1 MTQPP
6 HNYKKILWTIFLTIL
21 IDMLGI
27 GILIPV
33 FPMLV
38 VPGSPFKIT
47 PDSWTTAQ
55 GFIMLGWM
63 MTCFPLAQFL
73 CAPILGQLADRYGR
87 RRVLALSISGTGIA
101 YILFAIG
108 IITKNIPLMFFS
120 RIMDGATGGNI
131 SVAQAVIGD
140 ISSPQNRAKNFGLI
154 GMAFG
159 LGFII
164 GPFIGGKL
172 SDPHLIHWFNAA
184 TPFWFA
190 AILSTIN
197 VISVLRNLPET
208 LKVRSDKR
216 VDLRRPIHNI
226 FKAFSTNGINR
237 IIPSTFLFNAGFTFY
252 TTFWGV
258 VLAEQFGFTQG
269 HIGDFFAYIGIMVV
283 FAQGIVVRRLSGKIT
298 EQKVLH
304 FSMFISGIC
313 LILYYLIPTNHPGL
327 MYLIPPFMAIGNAL
341 TFAFS
346 SALITKVSPHNIR
359 GEVMGINSSANA
371 LAQAIPAMLA
381 GYIATH
387 HARLPVL
394 VGGMII
400 MLAGILFRIL
410 FKSKYLTNTE
420 GHSHG

>member
-6 HNYKKILWTIFLTIL
+6 HNYKKILWTIFLTIM

-38 VPGSPFKIT
+38 VPNSPFRIT
-47 PDSWTTAQ
+47 PESWTTAQ

-87 RRVLALSISGTGIA
+87 RKVLALSITGTGIA
-101 YILFAIG
+101 YALFAIG

-164 GPFIGGKL
+164 GPFVGGKL
-172 SDPHLIHWFNAA
+172 SDPQLIHWFNAA

-190 AILSTIN
+190 AILSAIN
-197 VISVLRNLPET
+197 VISVLKNLPET
-208 LKVRSDKR
+208 LKTRSDKR
-216 VDLRRPIHNI
+216 IDLRRPIHNI
-226 FKAFSTNGINR
+226 FKAFATNGINR

-258 VLAEQFGFTQG
+258 VLAEQFGFSQG
-269 HIGDFFAYIGIMVV
+269 HIGDFFAYIGIMVI
-283 FAQGIVVRRLSGKIT
+283 FAQGFVVRRLSGKIS
-298 EQKVLH
+298 EHKVLH
-304 FSMFISGIC
+304 FSMFITGIC
-313 LILYYLIPTNHPGL
+313 LIIYYFIPVNHPGWI
-327 MYLIPPFMAIGNAL
+327 YFIPPFMAVGNAL

-359 GEVMGINSSANA
+359 SEVM
-371 LAQAIPAMLA
+371 
-381 GYIATH
+381 
-387 HARLPVL
+387 
-394 VGGMII
+394 
-400 MLAGILFRIL
+400 
-410 FKSKYLTNTE
+410 
-420 GHSHG
+420 